1 MKLAFRSSKDLWSG
15 LIFAVVGLAA
25 IFLGREYGMGTAN
38 RMGPAYFPTVLGT
51 LLAVIGLIMIVRAL
65 LTTGEGVGKLAWKGL
80 VMVLAAVLLFSALVQ
95 GAGLLIALPLL
106 VLVSALGSSLF
117 KPVPAILLAIGMTIF
132 SSLVFIKGL
141 GVPLRNIGT
150 WFGG

>member
-15 LIFAVVGLAA
+15 LIFLGVGLAA
-25 IFLGREYGMGTAN
+25 VIIGRGYGMGTAN
-38 RMGPAYFPTVLGT
+38 RMGPAYFPTVLGVM
-51 LLAVIGLIMIVRAL
+51 LAVIGLVVAGRAL
-65 LTTGEGVGKLAWKGL
+65 LKGGEEVGSVAWKGL
-80 VMVLAAVLLFSALVQ
+80 VTVLAAVVIFAALIQ
-95 GAGLLIALPLL
+95 PAGLIVALPLL
-106 VLVSALGSSLF
+106 VLVSAFGSSLF

-141 GVPLRNIGT
+141 GVPLRNLGA